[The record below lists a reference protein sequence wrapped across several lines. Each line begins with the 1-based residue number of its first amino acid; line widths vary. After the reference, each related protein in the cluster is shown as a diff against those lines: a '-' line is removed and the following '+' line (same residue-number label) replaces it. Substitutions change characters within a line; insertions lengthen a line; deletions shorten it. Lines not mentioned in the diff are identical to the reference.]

1 MPDGIGFK
9 EGVKIEKEK
18 WAKMNAKQ
26 RWSYFQT
33 YYLKWVIAIIL
44 IIAALVSITV
54 SVIKGKKTENLF
66 EGALVNTYISTEGE
80 NYLGDG
86 YLEHLGTGKYRKVY
100 LNTAINISVDE
111 DNLDQY
117 MYANRVKLMSLMAA
131 KELDYMIVS
140 KEALHNLEA
149 GDTYA
154 DLTTCLSEELMEEL
168 SDYIE
173 YAQHDETMEEY
184 PAAIRITD
192 SYLVK
197 EYQLSPKDCYLVFI
211 SNSKRLDRAEDFVTY
226 IYWGE

>member
-18 WAKMNAKQ
+18 WAKMDAKK
-26 RWSYFQT
+26 RWSYFKT

-44 IIAALVSITV
+44 AIAAIVSIT
-54 SVIKGKKTENLF
+54 SSIIKSKKTENLF

-80 NYLGDG
+80 NYLGEG
-86 YLEHLGTGKYRKVY
+86 YLNHLGTGKYRKVY

-111 DNLDQY
+111 ENLDQY

-131 KELDYMIVS
+131 QELDYMIVS
-140 KEALHNLEA
+140 KEALENLEP

-211 SNSKRLDRAEDFVTY
+211 SNSKRLDRAENFVKY

>member
-1 MPDGIGFK
+1 MPDGIGFM

-44 IIAALVSITV
+44 IIAALVSIIV

-111 DNLDQY
+111 ENLDQY

-131 KELDYMIVS
+131 QELDYMIVS
-140 KEALHNLEA
+140 KEALENLEA

-154 DLTTCLSEELMEEL
+154 DLATCLSEELMEEL

-173 YAQHDETMEEY
+173 CAQHDETMEEY

>member
-44 IIAALVSITV
+44 VIAALVSITV

-100 LNTAINISVDE
+100 LNTSMNISVDDE
-111 DNLDQY
+111 NLDQY

-131 KELDYMIVS
+131 QELDYMIVS
-140 KEALHNLEA
+140 KEALENLEA

-173 YAQHDETMEEY
+173 CAQHDETMEEY

>member
-18 WAKMNAKQ
+18 WAKMDAKR

-44 IIAALVSITV
+44 IIAALVSITI
-54 SVIKGKKTENLF
+54 SIIKSKKTENLF

-111 DNLDQY
+111 ENLDQY

-131 KELDYMIVS
+131 QELDYMIVS
-140 KEALHNLEA
+140 KEALQNLEP